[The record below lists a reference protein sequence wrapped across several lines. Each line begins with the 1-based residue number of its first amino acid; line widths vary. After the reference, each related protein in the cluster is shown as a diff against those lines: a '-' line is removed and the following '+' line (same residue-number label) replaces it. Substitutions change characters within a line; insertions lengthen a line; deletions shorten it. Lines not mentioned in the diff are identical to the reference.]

1 MTQITIDTKIKL
13 LIEQMIGL
21 QIELENMQSGMTTE
35 ELEFAPV
42 LTQLTEH
49 KIVKQIHSLEVAVT
63 ALRGC

>member
-1 MTQITIDTKIKL
+1 MTQIAIDTKIKL
-13 LIEQMIGL
+13 LIEQMIEL
-21 QIELENMQSGMTTE
+21 QIKLESMQSNMSSD

-63 ALRGC
+63 ALKGC